1 MKFTRK
7 GESNYIIQSNV
18 LSEFEFKKASVLGAM
33 ELFQF
38 ETQYGGFRF
47 LHLYDKEQQAT
58 YCIQYFPHLDEEP
71 YCFSLELEDFHILTS
86 YWLVALQIFG
96 QQSQE
101 EENQPLEDI
110 ILNVSQMMAK
120 HDIQLV
126 ERR

>member
-1 MKFTRK
+1 MNFTRK

-47 LHLYDKEQQAT
+47 LHLYDKEQQPT
-58 YCIQYFPHLDEEP
+58 YCFQYFPHLEQEP
-71 YCFSLELEDFHILTS
+71 YSFSLQLDDFHMLTS
-86 YWLVALQIFG
+86 FWLVALQIIQQQG
-96 QQSQE
+96 QE
-101 EENQPLEDI
+101 KENQPLEDI
-110 ILNVSQMMAK
+110 VVNISRMMAK
-120 HDIQLV
+120 HDIQLI